1 MQPTKFIID
10 STLAQAIAEYLARRP
25 FIEVEQLVNGLR
37 QLQPLP
43 APKLEKIEDDKA
55 A

>member
-10 STLAQAIAEYLARRP
+10 AALAQAIAEYLARRP

-43 APKLEKIEDDKA
+43 APKIEKTEEAKA